1 MTIYELDK
9 KLNNALIEFSEEMR
23 SHFDEGDSTPATKDD
38 IHTLARSTFYTMD
51 TFRKEIIE
59 YLSKINN
66 YSAQSAFFSWL
77 LFFSVNFHLQS

>member
-38 IHTLARSTFYTMD
+38 IHTVARSTFYTMD
-51 TFRKEIIE
+51 TLRKEIIE
-59 YLSKINN
+59 YLSKNK
-66 YSAQSAFFSWL
+66 
-77 LFFSVNFHLQS
+77 